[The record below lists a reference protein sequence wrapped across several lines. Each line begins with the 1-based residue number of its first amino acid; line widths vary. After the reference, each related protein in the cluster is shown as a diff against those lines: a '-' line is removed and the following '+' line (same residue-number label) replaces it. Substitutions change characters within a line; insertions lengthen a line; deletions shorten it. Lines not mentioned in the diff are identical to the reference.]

1 VELLLSVL
9 DAVKVRLGSITS
21 LAGLHELGAE
31 LFELVDLR
39 LDSRVALNRL
49 SRLLKSLVLGRLSD
63 LFAALSSALF

>member
-1 VELLLSVL
+1 
-9 DAVKVRLGSITS
+9 VKVRLGGVPS

-39 LDSRVALNRL
+39 LDGRIALNRL

-63 LFAALSSALF
+63 LFAEFSSALF